1 MLCTSIAMHIEE
13 YRHISKKACTD
24 TCIHTGAK
32 PMEVLWSE
40 GNRDGVAFFAAA
52 DIVQNLEPS
61 MSLLESLP
69 CQAVIATA
77 PAPVGGWVDVVVACT
92 HALKRAHARSHTYVR
107 THTVRVLVCVWYVW
121 MHVHRHTS
129 THGHT

>member
-1 MLCTSIAMHIEE
+1 
-13 YRHISKKACTD
+13 
-24 TCIHTGAK
+24 
-32 PMEVLWSE
+32 MEVLWSE

-77 PAPVGGWVDVVVACT
+77 PAPVGGFWLGGYGRSMHTRTQAR
-92 HALKRAHARSHTYVR
+92 ARAHA
-107 THTVRVLVCVWYVW
+107 
-121 MHVHRHTS
+121 HVHKRKPLFEVQ
-129 THGHT
+129 

>member
-1 MLCTSIAMHIEE
+1 
-13 YRHISKKACTD
+13 
-24 TCIHTGAK
+24 
-32 PMEVLWSE
+32 MEVLWSE

-92 HALKRAHARSHTYVR
+92 HALKRARARMCAHTLFGCLCVFGMCGCTYTDTQAH
-107 THTVRVLVCVWYVW
+107 THT
-121 MHVHRHTS
+121 HRHTVARKR
-129 THGHT
+129 T